1 MFTNCER
8 AEISQLKDVPSIEI
22 VYARQPFLSCGAL
35 TLIFLSGI
43 EILFLLVFTLPLQLL
58 FY

>member
-8 AEISQLKDVPSIEI
+8 AEVSQLKDVPSIEI
-22 VYARQPFLSCGAL
+22 VYARQPFQSCGAL